1 MRRFRVSGLFRNR
14 NGALH
19 IMIFPAVVLLFVFS
33 YVPLFGLTIA
43 FQKYNIFKGIFDS
56 PWIGFDNFRFVLSL
70 PDIYQVLWN
79 TFYIAIM
86 KIVAGLI
93 VPVVFALLL
102 NEVRSALFKKTV
114 QTIIYFPYFLSWVL
128 LGGILIDI
136 LSPSS
141 GIVNDLLSL
150 LGFKPIFFLGESSV
164 FPYVLVSTDTWK
176 NFGFGTIVYLAAL
189 TNIDQSQYESSII
202 DGANRWK
209 QALYITLPGILPTII
224 LMSTLSLGGILN
236 AGFDQI
242 FNLYSPLVYRT
253 GDVIDTMVYRMG
265 LVDRQYGPAAAIGF
279 FKSVVS
285 FVLIMISY
293 KLAGKYANYKI
304 F

>member
-1 MRRFRVSGLFRNR
+1 MGDFFQNR

-19 IMIFPAVVLLFVFS
+19 VMIFPAVVLLFVFS

-56 PWIGFDNFRFVLSL
+56 AWIGFGNFRFVLSL

-86 KIVAGLI
+86 KIAAGLI
-93 VPVVFALLL
+93 VPVAFALLL
-102 NEVRSALFKKTV
+102 NEVRSVLFKKTV
-114 QTIIYFPYFLSWVL
+114 QTIVYFPYFLSWVL

-136 LSPSS
+136 LSPST
-141 GIVNDLLSL
+141 GIVNDIMAG
-150 LGFKPIFFLGESSV
+150 LGFKPVFFLGDASV
-164 FPYVLVSTDTWK
+164 FPYVLVATDTWK
-176 NFGFGTIVYLAAL
+176 SFGFGTIVYLAAL
-189 TNIDQSQYESSII
+189 TNIDQSQYEASII
-202 DGANRWK
+202 DGASRWK
-209 QALYITLPGILPTII
+209 QALYITLPGILPTVI
-224 LMSTLSLGGILN
+224 LMATLSLGGILN

-242 FNLYSPLVYRT
+242 FNLYSPIVYRT
-253 GDVIDTMVYRMG
+253 GDIIDTMVYRMG

-285 FVLIMISY
+285 FVLIVISY
-293 KLAGKYANYKI
+293 KLAGKFANYRI

>member
-1 MRRFRVSGLFRNR
+1 
-14 NGALH
+14 
-19 IMIFPAVVLLFVFS
+19 MILPAVVLLFVFS

-43 FQKYNIFKGIFDS
+43 FQKYNIFKGIFAS
-56 PWIGFDNFRFVLSL
+56 PWIGLGNFEYVLSL

-79 TFYIAIM
+79 TFFIAMM

-93 VPVVFALLL
+93 VPVAFALLL
-102 NEVRSALFKKTV
+102 NEVRSAAFKKTV
-114 QTIIYFPYFLSWVL
+114 QTIVYFPYFLSWVL

-136 LSPSS
+136 LSPST
-141 GIVNDLLSL
+141 GIVNELLKAF
-150 LGFKPIFFLGESSV
+150 GFKPVFFLGDASV
-164 FPYVLVSTDTWK
+164 FPYVLVGSDTWK

-189 TNIDQSQYESSII
+189 TNIDQAQYEASII
-202 DGANRWK
+202 DGASRWK
-209 QALYITLPGILPTII
+209 QAIYITLPGILPTII
-224 LMSTLSLGGILN
+224 LMATLSLGSILN

-242 FNLYSPLVYRT
+242 FNLYSPIVYRT
-253 GDVIDTMVYRMG
+253 GDIIDTMVYRMG

-285 FVLIMISY
+285 FVLIVVSY
-293 KLAGKYANYKI
+293 RLAGKFANYRI